1 MIFWIFRTAFQN
13 LCVGYFVLPLD
24 AQNTPQ
30 APQMKAVE
38 FLLMPHVSGPCLTT
52 IEECAEHTG
61 LVDAQL
67 DLHCKVVVAPDP
79 LVQSGHDRY
88 CLGDS
93 AIYLHIYGKRAGD
106 SRPEVGEVL
115 NNFQVVP
122 INGDGWRGAFF
133 LGHDVGFFQA
143 DSQSKLIA
151 GVGEATDKLLQA
163 IYSMGCQGCVI
174 GKEHLTD

>member
-1 MIFWIFRTAFQN
+1 
-13 LCVGYFVLPLD
+13 
-24 AQNTPQ
+24 
-30 APQMKAVE
+30 MKAVE

-67 DLHCKVVVAPDP
+67 GLHCKVVVAPDP

-115 NNFQVVP
+115 NNFQVVS
-122 INGDGWRGAFF
+122 INDDGWRGAFF
-133 LGHDVGFFQA
+133 LGHDVSFFQA
-143 DSQSKLIA
+143 DSQVSPNSLRA
-151 GVGEATDKLLQA
+151 
-163 IYSMGCQGCVI
+163 
-174 GKEHLTD
+174 